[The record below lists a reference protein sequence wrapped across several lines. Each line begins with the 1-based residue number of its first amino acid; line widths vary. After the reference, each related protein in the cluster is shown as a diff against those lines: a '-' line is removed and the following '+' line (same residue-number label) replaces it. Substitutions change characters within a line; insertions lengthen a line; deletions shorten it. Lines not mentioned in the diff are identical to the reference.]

1 MKHLPEAGLK
11 DTTALAMLLRCYWLH
26 DAYGC
31 GEDQKKKSSLP
42 CCELRNDT

>member
-31 GEDQKKKSSLP
+31 GEDQKKKLIT
-42 CCELRNDT
+42 LL